1 MGNLGGAELLV
12 IFLVG
17 LVVLGPAK
25 LPEAARQI
33 GKAVNELR
41 RVSGGF
47 QQELRDALHE
57 PVAETKAI
65 LNGTPLPD
73 TPRTPPAPVVDAP
86 TTSGTTQPG
95 IPAPGTV
102 SPGAEAPDTTM
113 ASPTE
118 PSDDV

>member
-1 MGNLGGAELLV
+1 MGNLGGAELIV

-17 LVVLGPAK
+17 LVVLGPKK

-47 QQELRDALHE
+47 QQELREALHE

-65 LNGTPLPD
+65 LDGTPLAD
-73 TPRTPPAPVVDAP
+73 TPRKPPAPVVDDPP
-86 TTSGTTQPG
+86 TPG
-95 IPAPGTV
+95 VPEPDASTA
-102 SPGAEAPDTTM
+102 GAMAPDST
-113 ASPTE
+113 AAAPPE
-118 PSDDV
+118 ASDDA

>member
-17 LVVLGPAK
+17 LVVLGPTK

-33 GKAVNELR
+33 GRAVNELR

-57 PVAETKAI
+57 PVAETRAI
-65 LNGTPLPD
+65 LNGTPLTD
-73 TPRTPPAPVVDAP
+73 TPRTPPAPDVDETP
-86 TTSGTTQPG
+86 TSGVSESVAG
-95 IPAPGTV
+95 DPAP
-102 SPGAEAPDTTM
+102 AP
-113 ASPTE
+113 APTE

>member
-17 LVVLGPAK
+17 LVVLGPTK
-25 LPEAARQI
+25 LPDAARQI

-41 RVSGGF
+41 RISGGF

-65 LNGTPLPD
+65 LDGNPLTD
-73 TPRTPPAPVVDAP
+73 APRVPPAPVVDDPAVDDPP
-86 TTSGTTQPG
+86 TPDVAE
-95 IPAPGTV
+95 PA
-102 SPGAEAPDTTM
+102 
-113 ASPTE
+113 E